1 MENLNDDTFA
11 ARKADGTVKASSIY
25 TLIQQASSANRALI
39 KKYNLDENTRIP
51 KTDGDV
57 KKLYDYLYN
66 SNQYNMQTKTFLY
79 KENNKYKATNIQI
92 YIDPSISLDENMDLN
107 KNIKIL
113 KNELNQDMED
123 YGDVKAIATGS
134 LLITYS
140 ITNSLTQSQIIST
153 MLSSFLAVVV
163 LAVAY
168 KNPLLGLIA
177 IIPVGVSIIWI
188 LGIMHFIGYT
198 LNVLTITVTS
208 LTIGIGID
216 YAIHATERFRLI
228 ADRTGDVNKAVLET
242 ISHTGAALL
251 IAAATTAAG
260 FGILVFA
267 PIPPRVQFGVITV
280 LTIIYAFTTSML
292 LLPLILVK
300 WGKWRKKRRGY
311 IISPGKPR

>member
-1 MENLNDDTFA
+1 
-11 ARKADGTVKASSIY
+11 
-25 TLIQQASSANRALI
+25 
-39 KKYNLDENTRIP
+39 
-51 KTDGDV
+51 
-57 KKLYDYLYN
+57 
-66 SNQYNMQTKTFLY
+66 MQTKTFLY